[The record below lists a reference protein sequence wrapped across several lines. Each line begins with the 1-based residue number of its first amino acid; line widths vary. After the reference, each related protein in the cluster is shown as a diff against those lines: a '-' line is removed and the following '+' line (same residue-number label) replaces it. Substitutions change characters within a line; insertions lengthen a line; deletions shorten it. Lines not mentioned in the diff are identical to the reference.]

1 MLDPDPGEL
10 AFIDHGVVAVDGPE
24 RVGAHKKLGSCSQI
38 SPDRRVTIGKLR
50 AHSPVIPSFPRASIT
65 LSSKS
70 IEWWLSSL
78 GRGHERCRGWR
89 CGGERRHRL
98 SLGSRGAALSDGS
111 AGNDRE
117 DDDGARGENDG
128 RDTGESQR

>member
-50 AHSPVIPSFPRASIT
+50 AQSRDSELPEGVDH
-65 LSSKS
+65 LELKS

-78 GRGHERCRGWR
+78 GRGHQRCRGWR
-89 CGGERRHRL
+89 CGGERRRRL
-98 SLGSRGAALSDGS
+98 SLGNRGAALSDRS
-111 AGNDRE
+111 ADNDRE
-117 DDDGARGENDG
+117 NDDGARAQNHG

>member
-1 MLDPDPGEL
+1 MLDPDPREL

-24 RVGAHKKLGSCSQI
+24 WVGAHNKLGSCSQI
-38 SPDRRVTIGKLR
+38 RPDRRVPIGKLR
-50 AHSPVIPSFPRASIT
+50 PQSRDSELPEGVDH
-65 LSSKS
+65 LELKS
-70 IEWWLSSL
+70 IEWWLSFL

-89 CGGERRHRL
+89 CGGERRRHL